1 MCNRRFAG
9 SQVCRFASSLSR
21 GVAGSQVPRFAGLQ
35 VLVVVLA
42 VAGCVSPPLK
52 ARRPRPPVVLQD
64 GTRIVDIRVPR
75 QTERGTCA
83 PVVTSGVLSYYGIP
97 RSAGW
102 LERRAG
108 TTTDDGTDV
117 RRLLDV
123 LREEVLPGTGAQLR
137 EHLGFG
143 PERFTRL
150 FRAYNQLAEGH
161 PDAKRLHWI
170 PDGKL
175 HVQKVLAH
183 ADPALLRQAANA
195 QPGREAF
202 WRDIRR
208 AVDAGDP
215 LLWGVV
221 LGITQEPKL
230 PPAAAGSGHF
240 RLIVGYRAA
249 GREIVFADPWG
260 PGHAAKR
267 MSLEGAWAET
277 ATLHS
282 LHVP

>member
-1 MCNRRFAG
+1 MP
-9 SQVCRFASSLSR
+9 L
-21 GVAGSQVPRFAGLQ
+21 
-35 VLVVVLA
+35 LA
-42 VAGCVSPPLK
+42 ALLAAAGCVSPPLK
-52 ARRPRPPVVLQD
+52 ARRPRPPVALPD
-64 GTRIVDIRVPR
+64 GTRIVNIRVPL

-83 PVVTSGVLSYYGIP
+83 PVVASGVLSYYGIP
-97 RSAGW
+97 RPAEW

-108 TTTDDGTDV
+108 TTPGDGTDV
-117 RRLLDV
+117 RRLLDL
-123 LREEVLPGTGAQLR
+123 LREDVLPGTGAELR

-150 FRAYNQLAEGH
+150 FRAYNRLAEKQPG
-161 PDAKRLHWI
+161 AKRLHWI

-175 HVQKVLAH
+175 HVQKVLAR
-183 ADPALLRQAANA
+183 ADPALLREAANA

-208 AVDAGDP
+208 AIDAGDP

-221 LGITQEPKL
+221 LGIADEPKL
-230 PPAAAGSGHF
+230 PAAAAGSGHL

-260 PGHAAKR
+260 RGHAAKR